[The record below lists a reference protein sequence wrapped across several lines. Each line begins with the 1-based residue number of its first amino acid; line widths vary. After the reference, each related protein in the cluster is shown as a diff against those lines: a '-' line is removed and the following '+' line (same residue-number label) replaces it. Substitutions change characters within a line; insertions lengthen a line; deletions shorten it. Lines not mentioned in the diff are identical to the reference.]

1 MKTLHSVI
9 AIGLV
14 GCLLALPL
22 VEAKALQEAQPP
34 AEPGISDWNN
44 LQQLRVGQKIE
55 VVDTNLKKYK
65 GTFLSFSEEAISLRV
80 KKQEVGVQRE
90 DVFRVSLRKK
100 SKRLRNVLIGLAIGA
115 GAGSALAVAENSR
128 TCGDQ
133 PLVSCFDLDF
143 GAITYAIL
151 VPVGGAVGAGIG
163 AAFPPGYQTIYR
175 AKRRHDGTSALDD
188 RIPARE
194 KRRGLGRYSLTS
206 SAA

>member
-9 AIGLV
+9 VIGLV

-44 LQQLRVGQKIE
+44 LQQVRAGQRIE

-90 DVFRVSLRKK
+90 DVFRVSLRG
-100 SKRLRNVLIGLAIGA
+100 SPKRSTSALVGAAIGA
-115 GAGSALAVAENSR
+115 LAGLALSAVAPETECGRGCMMGMATVMGAG
-128 TCGDQ
+128 
-133 PLVSCFDLDF
+133 
-143 GAITYAIL
+143 
-151 VPVGGAVGAGIG
+151 VGAGVG
-163 AAFPPGYQTIYR
+163 AAVSFVPSYRTIYR
-175 AKRRHDGTSALDD
+175 AEGKRGGTQ
-188 RIPARE
+188 P
-194 KRRGLGRYSLTS
+194 
-206 SAA
+206 

>member
-44 LQQLRVGQKIE
+44 LQQVRVGQKIE
-55 VVDTNLKKYK
+55 VVDTNLKRLK

-90 DVFRVSLRKK
+90 DVFRVSLREK
-100 SKRLRNVLIGLAIGA
+100 SKRLRNALIGMAIGA
-115 GAGSALAVAENSR
+115 GAGVAAIEICAQASSGFLPCAGQDFRAVA
-128 TCGDQ
+128 
-133 PLVSCFDLDF
+133 
-143 GAITYAIL
+143 YAVL

-175 AKRRHDGTSALDD
+175 AKGKRGGTV
-188 RIPARE
+188 R
-194 KRRGLGRYSLTS
+194 
-206 SAA
+206 